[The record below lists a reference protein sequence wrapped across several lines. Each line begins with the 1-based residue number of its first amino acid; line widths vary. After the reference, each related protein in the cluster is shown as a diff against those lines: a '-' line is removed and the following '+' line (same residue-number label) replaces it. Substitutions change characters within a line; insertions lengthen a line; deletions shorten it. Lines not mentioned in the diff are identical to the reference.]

1 MVLEMDCPTKPV
13 VYYTFLCEKLISL
26 QLTVGNECVYL
37 SQEMRDVTQS
47 LEINIIIGNK
57 KLLFDTIGLTDNP

>member
-37 SQEMRDVTQS
+37 SQEMRDVT
-47 LEINIIIGNK
+47 
-57 KLLFDTIGLTDNP
+57 